1 MALIP
6 SACLNHVKAHL
17 KTVFRNHEKLFCHIK
32 NLKMLRNYQKNFGKL
47 KSAMEY
53 ENYLKNN
60 HKYVVLTIQAVSAV
74 FYIERRNAKLKLTK
88 KHNLLKKIIEIIN
101 TCRHRSRY
109 KLSNCE
115 IIDDVKSMQ

>member
-1 MALIP
+1 
-6 SACLNHVKAHL
+6 
-17 KTVFRNHEKLFCHIK
+17 
-32 NLKMLRNYQKNFGKL
+32 
-47 KSAMEY
+47 MEY
-53 ENYLKNN
+53 ENYIKNN